1 MSIST
6 SHRSSGSTGAHQRPA
21 HGGGSGG
28 GGDDEGGG
36 GGGGGGGGKLVKVA
50 FARNQVEAEMLQG
63 LLSEAGIPSVLQ
75 RSFGFDN
82 PDFLA
87 SGPRDVMVNQGTAK
101 RAREVL
107 AETMIESEEDERAE
121 LEGQRRLARGETGVT
136 SPAKLAFWIGVAVL
150 GAFLL
155 CLLLYE
161 IT

>member
-6 SHRSSGSTGAHQRPA
+6 SHRPSSAEKRGA
-21 HGGGSGG
+21 HGGG
-28 GGDDEGGG
+28 GDHDGNDEGGG
-36 GGGGGGGGKLVKVA
+36 GGGGGDGKLVKVA

-87 SGPRDVMVNQGTAK
+87 SGPRDVMVNKGAAQ

-107 AETMIESEEDERAE
+107 AETMIEDEADERAE
-121 LEGQRRLARGETGVT
+121 LEEQRRLARGETGAT
-136 SPAKLAFWIGVAVL
+136 SPAKLAFWLGVAVL

-155 CLLLYE
+155 SWLLYE
-161 IT
+161 LT